1 MFCAAAAAA
10 KSSTWNIRSALPIL
24 APMKKAARAKTPT
37 RHRYTPENAYSRGE
51 RTRAR
56 LVAAGLELFGQRG
69 FAASTREIAAAA
81 GLNAPALQYYFN
93 NKEGL
98 YIACADHVVA
108 QTWSVM
114 KEAVL
119 GAERLLA
126 RKADDEALI
135 EAFCAIQFK
144 MADLLNG
151 AAGNWLRWMARDG
164 AEPESRPGLQRIAHQ
179 IRRMMRVKAAI
190 IGRLLGREASDAE
203 NRIRDMSLTGQLLCF
218 HLLRRGAL
226 PALGLRDIDAEQL
239 ALIRRVTREHT
250 VASLRAMI
258 SMRAARPRGR
268 RRPIGRPRPIGRAR
282 RAPAAPR

>member
-1 MFCAAAAAA
+1 
-10 KSSTWNIRSALPIL
+10 
-24 APMKKAARAKTPT
+24 
-37 RHRYTPENAYSRGE
+37 
-51 RTRAR
+51 
-56 LVAAGLELFGQRG
+56 
-69 FAASTREIAAAA
+69 
-81 GLNAPALQYYFN
+81 
-93 NKEGL
+93 
-98 YIACADHVVA
+98 VVA
-108 QTWSVM
+108 QAWSVM

-164 AEPESRPGLQRIAHQ
+164 EELESRPGLQRIAHQ

-190 IGRLLGREASDAE
+190 IGRLLGHEAGDAE

-239 ALIRRVTREHT
+239 ALIRRITREHT

-258 SMRAARPRGR
+258 SMRAVRPRGR
-268 RRPIGRPRPIGRAR
+268 RRPVGRPR